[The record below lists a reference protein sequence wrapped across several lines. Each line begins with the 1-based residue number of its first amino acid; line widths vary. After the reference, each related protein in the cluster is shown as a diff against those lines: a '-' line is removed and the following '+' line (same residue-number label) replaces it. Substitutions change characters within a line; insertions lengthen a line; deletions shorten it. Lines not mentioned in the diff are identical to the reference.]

1 MRISKKLVT
10 FQHPIIL
17 PDSSEELPAGDYTI
31 ETAMHASQRS
41 DEPQTSNAV
50 MVRRETHK
58 GRVHTSYTDIE
69 LSDLERLIQQD
80 AEKPAPSK
88 TEKEPK

>member
-17 PDSSEELPAGDYTI
+17 PDSSEEFPAGDYTI
-31 ETAMHASQRS
+31 ETEMLGSQGN
-41 DEPQTSNAV
+41 DKAHTSNAV
-50 MVRRETHK
+50 MVRRETHN

-80 AEKPAPSK
+80 AEKSAPSK